1 MNKSMFIKNKKL
13 VRNKLALLL
22 CIMKRITVILLFFV
36 GLGFQSCQSEYTE
49 RMKKAIELKRKHTE
63 LRNIMNQSENQLI
76 KTLLSELE
84 REITIQAKIS
94 GNEELFL
101 KELWKN

>member
-1 MNKSMFIKNKKL
+1 MKTI
-13 VRNKLALLL
+13 AIIGLLL
-22 CIMKRITVILLFFV
+22 MS
-36 GLGFQSCQSEYTE
+36 LGFQSCQSEYAE

-63 LRNIMNQSENQLI
+63 LRNILNQSEKPTL

-84 REITIQAKIS
+84 REISIQAKIS
-94 GNEELFL
+94 GNEEMFL

>member
-1 MNKSMFIKNKKL
+1 MNKLRVLKNKKV
-13 VRNKLALLL
+13 VRFKKLTLL
-22 CIMKRITVILLFFV
+22 CFMKINAIIGLIVLN
-36 GLGFQSCQSEYTE
+36 LGFQSCQSEYTE

-63 LRNIMNQSENQLI
+63 LRNILNQSDKPSL

-84 REITIQAKIS
+84 REISIQAKIS
-94 GNEELFL
+94 GNEEMFL